1 MMPIQRKVN
10 LFLKNNFLPFLFIV
24 KWMDFVKTGKLPTE
38 FIHNTGSVNIFAGYL
53 GLFLKI
59 HDNINKFIENFQ
71 TKTEEVKESQR
82 IFNILHTIGREYFA
96 LHTSHPKIIH
106 FDWKTRFG
114 TEPPDMFDYNAREPP
129 LKPSLIEYF
138 IFLLF

>member
-1 MMPIQRKVN
+1 MYHIRYYC
-10 LFLKNNFLPFLFIV
+10 FLNSLD
-24 KWMDFVKTGKLPTE
+24 KWGEFVRTGKLPPE

-71 TKTEEVKESQR
+71 TKTDEIKETQR
-82 IFNILHTIGREYFA
+82 IFNVLHTIGREYFQ
-96 LHTSHPKIIH
+96 LHTSHPKIIM

-114 TEPPDMFDYNAREPP
+114 TEPPDMFNYNPRDITTRPNFVE
-129 LKPSLIEYF
+129 
-138 IFLLF
+138 